1 MASTERLSS
10 GLYRGIY
17 YVNGVKQRTHAPH
30 YQYEREA
37 QEAAEEAAVKAR
49 RQAAA
54 ESGTLSARIT
64 WAGWWET
71 FSADRTFD
79 SETELIEAQ
88 IVRIYLLPKWGDVS
102 LNLIKATAVRAWVV
116 DLQRG
121 RAPRDADE
129 RYPRRGPLSPG
140 YVRRIYAVFST
151 SIKGALDEEILTA
164 SPCVG
169 VRLPATQKRAKTYV
183 ASDEVDVIAPT
194 MKSYYADAV
203 EFLLETGLRPGEL
216 AGLHSHRIDWKRKVL
231 TVAETYVYRKKQIRG
246 WPKDGDT
253 RTIPLTDKAIEILR
267 RRLAGRDLNEPCGAE
282 HMHGVK
288 CAHPL
293 VFLGQR
299 GAVMSRETLNIQ
311 LRQAAQRTDTEA
323 KSGYAFRRGFATRL
337 AEGGLDAF
345 ALAEVMGH
353 EDINLSREYVQQAA
367 TERARVLA
375 ALGQRPTLAAVEDQ
389 DSLGQPGTSPGTE
402 PDSQTRSAALSRPR
416 KNAG

>member
-1 MASTERLSS
+1 MASHERLDS

-30 YQYEREA
+30 YATARDA
-37 QEAAEEAAVKAR
+37 KEAAEELAVKAR

-54 ESGTLSARIT
+54 QAGTLSARIT
-64 WAGWWET
+64 WADWWAT
-71 FSADRTFD
+71 FSADRVFD
-79 SETELIEAQ
+79 SDNGDTEAQ
-88 IVRIYLLPKWGDVS
+88 IVRIYLLPRWGPIS
-102 LNLIKATAVRAWVV
+102 LNEIGAVAVRSWVT
-116 DLQRG
+116 DLRRG

-129 RYPRRGPLSPG
+129 RFPRRGPLSAT
-140 YVRRIYAVFST
+140 YVRRIYSVFSM
-151 SIKGALDEEILTA
+151 SIKGALDAEILTA

-183 ASDEVDVIAPT
+183 AVDEVGVIAPE
-194 MKSYYADAV
+194 MKEYYADAV

-253 RTIPLTDKAIEILR
+253 RTIPLSDKALAILK
-267 RRLAGRDLNEPCGAE
+267 RRLAGRDLNQPCGVE
-282 HMHGVK
+282 HMHGAV
-288 CAHPL
+288 CSHPL
-293 VFLGQR
+293 VFRGHR
-299 GAVMSRETLNIQ
+299 GAVMSRDTLNLQ
-311 LRQAAQRTDTEA
+311 LRQAAERTETAA

-353 EDINLSREYVQQAA
+353 ADINLSAEYVQQTAS
-367 TERARVLA
+367 ERARVLA
-375 ALGQRPTLAAVEDQ
+375 ALGQRPTLAAVD
-389 DSLGQPGTSPGTE
+389 LGQPGTSPGTE
-402 PDSQTRSAALSRPR
+402 PGSQTVSNTPKRRGR
-416 KNAG
+416 KQA